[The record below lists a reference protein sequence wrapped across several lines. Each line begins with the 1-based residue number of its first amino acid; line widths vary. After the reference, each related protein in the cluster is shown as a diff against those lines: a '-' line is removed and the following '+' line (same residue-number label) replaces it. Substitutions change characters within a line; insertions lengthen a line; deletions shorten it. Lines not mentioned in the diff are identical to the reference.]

1 MEQPAKHLSN
11 SELGRVIGL
20 TASAASYIRSGQ
32 RLPSH
37 VVQRALVD
45 QLGADWDTLNAA
57 LMKAQLGDRAEFAAL
72 MRQLTTV
79 DAVAE
84 KP

>member
-45 QLGADWDTLNAA
+45 ELGADWDSLNAA
-57 LMKAQLGDRAEFAAL
+57 LMKAQLGDRSEFAAL
-72 MRQLTTV
+72 MRQLT
-79 DAVAE
+79 AVKADTA
-84 KP
+84 